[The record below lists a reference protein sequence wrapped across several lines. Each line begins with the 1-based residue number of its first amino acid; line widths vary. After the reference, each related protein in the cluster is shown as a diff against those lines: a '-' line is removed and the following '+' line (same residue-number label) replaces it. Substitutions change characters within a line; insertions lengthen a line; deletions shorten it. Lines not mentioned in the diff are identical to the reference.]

1 MAAKGT
7 LRSNRWQTGLYSLQ
21 TDGIPTLNKPKG
33 GIISTFLIGKILPLD
48 FGGNTLGVV
57 INLFSGVFAFLVK
70 RRVYVCGYKRGRLLQ
85 ECLFP
90 RPSETI
96 LLNEVERMPE
106 WSFWF
111 YFSASSAVAAWL
123 EVPLLCV
130 SVSYY
135 CSVKP

>member
-70 RRVYVCGYKRGRLLQ
+70 RREYVCGYKRGDCFKNVCSQ
-85 ECLFP
+85 DHQKQ
-90 RPSETI
+90 
-96 LLNEVERMPE
+96 
-106 WSFWF
+106 SF
-111 YFSASSAVAAWL
+111 
-123 EVPLLCV
+123 
-130 SVSYY
+130 
-135 CSVKP
+135 

>member
-7 LRSNRWQTGLYSLQ
+7 LPSNRWQTGLYSLR

-33 GIISTFLIGKILPLD
+33 GGILSTFLIGKILPLN

-130 SVSYY
+130 SVYPTTA
-135 CSVKP
+135 V